1 MVKKMKIEYRKGNLL
16 DTHYKFILHGLS
28 SKGVMGSGV
37 AKLIRQKWP
46 KAYQDYKDKYD
57 STGLKLGE
65 VIASKQDDDKIIL
78 NAITQEFY
86 GKDDQVYVSYWA
98 IANVIKTIDYV
109 AKDTNKK
116 MPGNPF
122 KIAMPQIGS
131 GLGGGDW
138 KVIEAII
145 ENESKNIQPVVYIL

>member
-1 MVKKMKIEYRKGNLL
+1 MKIQYVKGDLL
-16 DTHYKFILHGLS
+16 HADCKFILHGCNS
-28 SKGVMGSGV
+28 FGVMGSGV

-46 KAYQDYKDKYD
+46 KAYQDYKDRYD
-57 STGLKLGE
+57 SYGLKLGE
-65 VIASKQDDDKIIL
+65 VIASKQDDGKIIL

-86 GKDDQVYVSYWA
+86 GKDDRVYVSYWA
-98 IANVIKTIDYV
+98 IANVIKTIDDI
-109 AKDTNKK
+109 AKDTNKE
-116 MPGNPF
+116 MPGTPF
-122 KIAMPQIGS
+122 KIAMPMIGS